1 MAEQFDIFGDCK
13 EPITTKKP
21 PDKNKRNWE
30 NGFQRW
36 SDKMALNEPCEH
48 YGKCGYGSMCDYCE
62 DNGFGRPCIRALNEM
77 CRDRNIKIDYSKKN
91 YADIW
96 NGVF

>member
-1 MAEQFDIFGDCK
+1 MAMQYDIFGGCE
-13 EPITTKKP
+13 EPSKLKKP

-36 SDKMALNEPCEH
+36 SDKMAISEPAEH
-48 YGKCGYGSMCDYCE
+48 YGKCGYGLMCDYCE
-62 DNGFGRPCIRALNEM
+62 DNGYGRPCIRALNEM
-77 CRDRNIKIDYSKKN
+77 CRECNIKIDYSIKN
-91 YADIW
+91 YEDIW